1 MDNREKMLA
10 ALNKELAALDKK
22 EKKLEDAALNAKELK
37 WKAQLESKIPAK
49 VYSGL
54 ESAFSK
60 GFALVFDQGRSL
72 IEKSYSKNSLSEDHR
87 IRDYAVL
94 VKGSRRELRRMR
106 GKARKS
112 DLINLT
118 VTTVEGI
125 GLGALGIGLPDIVIF
140 IGALL
145 KGVYETALN
154 YGFAYESREEQ
165 YLILKMMEVSLSTG
179 EDWRRGNIEVDSIFR
194 KRSEPISEEDFSRQ
208 LEKTASAFAV
218 DMLLLKFVQ
227 SMPVV
232 GLVAGAANPVY
243 YNKIMQYVSLKYQKH
258 YMINKLYE
266 GKELTKLSKT

>member
-10 ALNKELAALDKK
+10 SLQKELAALDKK
-22 EKKLEDAALNAKELK
+22 EKKLEDAAIKVKELK
-37 WKAQLESKIPAK
+37 WKTQIESKIPAK
-49 VYSGL
+49 VYTGI

-60 GFALVFDQGRSL
+60 GFALVFDQGRSI
-72 IEKSYSKNSLSEDHR
+72 IEKSYSKNTLTEDHR

-112 DLINLT
+112 DLLNLT

-154 YGFAYESREEQ
+154 YGFDYESREEQ

-179 EDWRRGNIEVDSIFR
+179 EDWQKGNIEIDNVFR
-194 KRSEPISEEDFSRQ
+194 KRSNPITEEDFKAQ
-208 LEKTASAFAV
+208 LEKTASAFAM

-227 SMPVV
+227 SIAVV

-243 YNKIMQYVSLKYQKH
+243 YNRVMQYVGLKYRKH

-266 GKELTKLSKT
+266 GKQLVNV

>member
-10 ALNKELAALDKK
+10 SLNKELAVLEKK
-22 EKKLEDAALNAKELK
+22 ERKLEDSALKAREFK

-54 ESAFSK
+54 ESAFGK
-60 GFALVFDQGRSL
+60 GFALVFDQGRGI
-72 IEKSYSKNSLSEDHR
+72 IEKSYSKSTLSEDHR
-87 IRDYAVL
+87 IRDYAVV

-106 GKARKS
+106 DNARKS
-112 DLINLT
+112 DLLNLT

-154 YGFAYESREEQ
+154 YGFDYESRDEQ
-165 YLILKMMEVSLSTG
+165 YLILRMLEVALSTG
-179 EDWRRGNIEVDSIFR
+179 EEWQRGNIEIDNIFR
-194 KRSEPISEEDFSRQ
+194 KRSSPVTEEEFKTQ

-227 SMPVV
+227 SVPVV
-232 GLVAGAANPVY
+232 GLVAGVANPVY
-243 YNKIMQYVSLKYQKH
+243 YSRIMQYVSLKYRKH

-266 GKELTKLSKT
+266 GKGLTKL